1 MAGAD
6 PRRSARARTS
16 QSQSQHSSTTSSTSG
31 RADRPTRSF
40 HKNGS
45 PQKSTRTGSL
55 SSEAAE
61 DTITADGGFSTRRR
75 TRGNVDDRDKTSS
88 NLDSIER
95 TNRDDDLVE
104 EDEAVRC
111 ICGFD
116 EYPGP
121 PPLDEDTKHGIKD
134 TIDLDPIFT
143 TDVNDD
149 TAGFFV
155 QCDVCKVWQH
165 GACVGIMT
173 EESSPDEYF
182 CEQCRKEFHKIFT
195 ASNGQRYS
203 HYLPLKRHSPRTAS
217 RAPSL
222 VKDGTRSPREKETRG
237 ARNSSVTN
245 TGKRRSTVNSNR
257 YGYDEAEALRLAIE
271 ASKED
276 AAPETEAGTTRRP
289 KRGRSDSEEKPEN
302 AKRQRTGSESISPP
316 PDKTADESDSDEA
329 LSNVRNGLSKRKSQN
344 GVATSRSTRTEKE
357 KPAEREEREHPR
369 AEAANKRKG
378 RADRRRVDGMLLI
391 VCTSD
396 LVISNLFVDPDS
408 DPAEEI
414 PLAARAT
421 ASRTTAVPAPPSE
434 PATNPPSPVEKAEK
448 VEKPKPVPSTA
459 EPVQPAPS
467 SVPSPDTPSAVE
479 TAPPPPPT
487 RADRKRS
494 HKKKGRNQY
503 TRDDDSPARSQSR
516 DIREDHGN
524 DRPGHSRSDS
534 HHVKSRNKGGMGS
547 RITMTDM
554 KRRAA
559 ALLDFIS
566 RTQVELAG
574 ETAPSPT
581 DSKSD
586 EQKVNGDASA
596 HKMPTPPKKPAEGT
610 ATPKPEHNGD
620 TSGAKEFKEL
630 SCMEMMDSLTRRL
643 VKWQQEYTA

>member
-6 PRRSARARTS
+6 PRRSSRARMT

-45 PQKSTRTGSL
+45 PQKSTPTGSL
-55 SSEAAE
+55 SSEPPE

-75 TRGNVDDRDKTSS
+75 TRGSGDDRDKTSS
-88 NLDSIER
+88 NLDSIEMMPGG
-95 TNRDDDLVE
+95 DDLQD

-116 EYPGP
+116 DYPGP
-121 PPLDEDTKHGIKD
+121 PPLDEDSKQGIKD

-203 HYLPLKRHSPRTAS
+203 HYLPLKPHHSRTAS

-222 VKDGTRSPREKETRG
+222 VKDGTKSPKEKDSRS
-237 ARNSSVTN
+237 ARNSSVTQA
-245 TGKRRSTVNSNR
+245 GKRRSTMNSR
-257 YGYDEAEALRLAIE
+257 EAGYNEAEALRRAIE

-276 AAPETEAGTTRRP
+276 AAPETVDGSTRRA

-302 AKRQRTGSESISPP
+302 AKRQRTGSESVSPP
-316 PDKTADESDSDEA
+316 PDKAIEDSDSDEA
-329 LSNVRNGLSKRKSQN
+329 LSSMRNGLSKTKSRT
-344 GVATSRSTRTEKE
+344 GAPTARSTRSE
-357 KPAEREEREHPR
+357 KPGEKDERERQR
-369 AEAANKRKG
+369 VEAANKRKG
-378 RADRRRVDGMLLI
+378 RAERRRADDV
-391 VCTSD
+391 
-396 LVISNLFVDPDS
+396 DS
-408 DPAEEI
+408 DPSEET
-414 PLAARAT
+414 PLAVRST
-421 ASRTTAVPAPPSE
+421 AIRTTAVPIPPSE
-434 PATNPPSPVEKAEK
+434 PATNPPSPVEK
-448 VEKPKPVPSTA
+448 PKPAPPVA
-459 EPVQPAPS
+459 EPAQPPPS
-467 SVPSPDTPSAVE
+467 SVPSPDTPSAVDP
-479 TAPPPPPT
+479 APPPPPT
-487 RADRKRS
+487 RNDRKRS

-516 DIREDHGN
+516 DIREDQGTE
-524 DRPGHSRSDS
+524 RPGHSRSDS
-534 HHVKSRNKGGMGS
+534 HHTKSRNRGGMSS

-554 KRRAA
+554 KRRAT

-574 ETAPSPT
+574 ETAPSPA
-581 DSKSD
+581 DSKGD
-586 EQKVNGDASA
+586 EPKVNGDNSA
-596 HKMPTPPKKPAEGT
+596 PSAARIQKKQADGV
-610 ATPKPEHNGD
+610 ATPKPEQNGEV
-620 TSGAKEFKEL
+620 SGTKEFREL